1 MNITPTIEQRE
12 INTRMKWKTLISRYK
27 RVPKSKIKEFEK
39 DKLYLDN
46 LKNGFTNGANKV
58 RVGKVF

>member
-1 MNITPTIEQRE
+1 MNIAPTIEQRE

-27 RVPKSKIKEFEK
+27 RIPKSKIKEFEK

-46 LKNGFTNGANKV
+46 LKNGFTN
-58 RVGKVF
+58 